1 MNRGN
6 SAEFSMP
13 FEIGKLFLGGNISR
27 LRVVLIAVGIVGI
40 LFLVSY
46 LASLYADLLWYQNLG
61 FDAVFI
67 KILLT
72 KVTLFLLGASIF
84 AILAG
89 IAVVLA
95 LRISDETQVLQH
107 PNILGET
114 IIKVVKWL
122 SFVGVGIFSI
132 VFGVT
137 ASGSWEKWLLLQNSV
152 AFNISDHV
160 HNKDVAFYVFQLPF
174 FEFLHNWLLGVGLV
188 ILLGSLAVLFI
199 NFGVRGM
206 KFSFT
211 KQVKSLAFGISGVIM
226 IIVAFG
232 HWINLW
238 NLLLSDVGVVFG
250 ATYADVNARLPGLII
265 MIVIAFLVAAV
276 FFVSSYLGRNK
287 FFIGGLIFWVVSALI
302 FTGLWPNA
310 LQRITVNP
318 NEFTRENEYISRNIE
333 YTRNAYGLDKTKEIL
348 YPVDKTISADL
359 VRANLQTIE
368 NIRLWDKKPLSS
380 VYSFDQL
387 IRPYYAFQEAD
398 VDRYKIGGEYRQV
411 MLAARE
417 VAPWKLEEKSQ
428 TWVNLKLRFTHGFG
442 IAMSPVTDFDSSGR
456 PEFFAGNIPSDG
468 KIPIS
473 LLHSDQIDQLIE
485 NPRIYFG
492 ETTKDYVIVNTNQ
505 AELDYYDS
513 DQNLVQGI
521 NYDGSGGILI
531 SGLLNKLVYAWK
543 LNDLNIL
550 ITGEISSG
558 SRLLHR
564 RDIETRIS
572 TIAPFLKLDSDPYI
586 VASEGKLFWI
596 QDAYTH
602 TTQFPYSDPNE
613 LGFNYIRNSVKIVMD
628 AYNGSLQ
635 FYIWDTQDPL
645 VLAYQDMFPVLF
657 KSKDNI
663 SDDLLLHTRYPQ
675 DLFKYQSGKYL
686 KYHMVEPQEFYNKE
700 DIWSLPNEKYGQEGE
715 LQPVDPYYLI
725 MKLPDKEEVEFVLLL
740 PFTRNE
746 PNPILAGWLAVGNDG
761 PNYGQFVAF
770 MFPKDRQV
778 KGPEQIEAD
787 IDTDLDIS
795 REFTLLCQEGSDC
808 IRGNLLIVPISDE
821 TSSGLVY
828 VEPIYLQAADV
839 EFPALKKVIF
849 ATDEKVVMENSVPE
863 AVNRLVGQTIISE
876 QTITGRME
884 KTSKN
889 DNLPKGSIG
898 SLINELQK
906 TIEIIKTSLDKLE
919 VEIKN
924 LQHQETEE

>member
-1 MNRGN
+1 MNRGD
-6 SAEFSMP
+6 SAEFGMP
-13 FEIGKLFLGGNISR
+13 FEVGKFFLGGNISR
-27 LRVVLIAVGIVGI
+27 LRVVFIAVGIVAL
-40 LFLVSY
+40 LFLGSY

-72 KVTLFLLGASIF
+72 RLTLFIFGALIF
-84 AILAG
+84 AVLGG
-89 IAVVLA
+89 IAIFLT
-95 LRISDETQVLQH
+95 LRISDGAQVLPF
-107 PNILGET
+107 PNVLGET
-114 IIKVVKWL
+114 IIKVVRWL
-122 SFVGVGIFSI
+122 SFLGVGIFAVI
-132 VFGVT
+132 FGVT
-137 ASGSWEKWLLLQNSV
+137 ASGAWEKWLLVQNSV
-152 AFNISDHV
+152 NFNISDHV
-160 HNKDVAFYVFQLPF
+160 HNKDIAFYVFQLPF
-174 FEFLHNWLLGVGLV
+174 FEFLQNWLLGVGLV
-188 ILLGSLAVLFI
+188 ILFGSLAVLFI
-199 NFGVRGM
+199 NFGVRGI

-211 KQVKSLAFGISGVIM
+211 KQVKSLSFGISGIIM
-226 IIVAFG
+226 IVVAFG

-238 NLLLSDVGVVFG
+238 KLLLSDVGVVFG
-250 ATYADVNARLPGLII
+250 ATYADINARLPGLII
-265 MIVIAFLVAAV
+265 MIVIALLVSV
-276 FFVSSYLGRNK
+276 LFFVSSYLGRNK
-287 FFIGGLIFWVVSALI
+287 FFIAGILFWAASALI

-333 YTRNAYGLDKTKEIL
+333 YTRKAYGLDKIKETL
-348 YPVDKTISADL
+348 YPVDKTINADL

-368 NIRLWDKKPLSS
+368 NIRLWDKRPLSS

-398 VDRYKIGGEYRQV
+398 VDRYNIGGEYRQV

-428 TWVNLKLRFTHGFG
+428 TWVNLKLRYTHGFG
-442 IAMSPVTDFDSSGR
+442 LAMSPVTDFDSSGR

-473 LLHSDQIDQLIE
+473 LLNNDQADQLIE

-492 ETTKDYVIVNTNQ
+492 ETTKDYVIANTNQ
-505 AELDYYDS
+505 SELDYYDS
-513 DQNLVQGI
+513 FQDLVQGT
-521 NYDGSGGILI
+521 NYSGSGGVPV
-531 SGLLNKLVYAWK
+531 SSLLNKLVYAWK
-543 LNDLNIL
+543 LGDLNIL

-558 SRLLHR
+558 SRLLYK
-564 RDIETRIS
+564 RDIATRIS
-572 TIAPFLKLDSDPYI
+572 TIAPFLRLDQDPYI
-586 VASEGKLFWI
+586 VASEGRLFWI

-602 TTQFPYSDPNE
+602 TKQFPYSDPND

-635 FYIWDTQDPL
+635 FYIWDTEDPL
-645 VLAYQDMFPVLF
+645 VLAYQDMFPDLF

-663 SDDLLLHTRYPQ
+663 SDDLLSHTRYPQ
-675 DLFKYQSGKYL
+675 DLFGYQSGKYL
-686 KYHMVEPQEFYNKE
+686 KYHMVDPQEFYNKE

-725 MKLPDKEEVEFVLLL
+725 MKLPGKEDVEFVLLL

-787 IDTDLDIS
+787 IDTDVDIS

-839 EFPALKKVIF
+839 EFPALKKVII

-863 AVNRLVGQTIISE
+863 AVNSLVGSITISKQI
-876 QTITGRME
+876 TTGRLE
-884 KTSKN
+884 NISKD
-889 DNLPKGSIG
+889 DNMPKGSID

-906 TIEIIKTSLDKLE
+906 TVEIIKTSLDKLE
-919 VEIKN
+919 GQIKN
-924 LQHQETEE
+924 LQLEKKE

>member
-6 SAEFSMP
+6 SAEFGMP
-13 FEIGKLFLGGNISR
+13 FDVGKLFLGGNISR
-27 LRVVLIAVGIVGI
+27 LRVVLIAVGIVA
-40 LFLVSY
+40 LFFIVSY

-72 KVTLFLLGASIF
+72 RLTLFIFGALIFVVLGAIAIF
-84 AILAG
+84 
-89 IAVVLA
+89 LA
-95 LRISDETQVLQH
+95 LRISDGAQVLPF
-107 PNILGET
+107 PNVLGET
-114 IIKVVKWL
+114 IIKVVRWL
-122 SFVGVGIFSI
+122 SFLGVGIFAVI
-132 VFGVT
+132 FGIT
-137 ASGSWEKWLLLQNSV
+137 ASSAWEKWLLLQNSV
-152 AFNISDHV
+152 NFNISDHV

-174 FEFLHNWLLGVGLV
+174 FEFLQNWLLGVGLV
-188 ILLGSLAVLFI
+188 ILFGSLAVLFI
-199 NFGVRGM
+199 NFGVRGI

-211 KQVKSLAFGISGVIM
+211 KQVKSLIFGISGVIM

-238 NLLLSDVGVVFG
+238 KLLLSDVGVVFG
-250 ATYADVNARLPGLII
+250 ATYADINARLPGLII
-265 MIVIAFLVAAV
+265 MIVIALLVSV
-276 FFVSSYLGRNK
+276 LFFVNSYLGRNK
-287 FFIGGLIFWVVSALI
+287 LFVAGILFWGASALI

-333 YTRNAYGLDKTKEIL
+333 YTRKAYGLDKIKETV
-348 YPVDKTISADL
+348 YPVDKTINADL

-368 NIRLWDKKPLSS
+368 NIRLWDKRPLSS

-398 VDRYKIGGEYRQV
+398 VDRYNIGGEYRQV

-417 VAPWKLEEKSQ
+417 VAPWKLDEKSQ
-428 TWVNLKLRFTHGFG
+428 TWVNLKLRYTHGFG
-442 IAMSPVTDFDSSGR
+442 LAMSPVTDFDSSGR

-473 LLHSDQIDQLIE
+473 LLQNDQVDQLIE

-492 ETTKDYVIVNTNQ
+492 ETTQDYVIVNTNQ
-505 AELDYYDS
+505 PELDYYDS
-513 DQNLVQGI
+513 FEDLVQGT
-521 NYDGSGGILI
+521 NYSGSGGVPV
-531 SGLLNKLVYAWK
+531 SSFLNKLVYAWK
-543 LNDLNIL
+543 LGDLNIL

-558 SRLLHR
+558 SRLLYR
-564 RDIETRIS
+564 RDIGTRIA
-572 TIAPFLKLDSDPYI
+572 TIAPFLRLDQDPYI
-586 VASEGKLFWI
+586 VASQGKLFWM

-602 TTQFPYSDPNE
+602 TKQFPYSDPNK
-613 LGFNYIRNSVKIVMD
+613 LGFNYVRNSVKIVMD

-635 FYIWDTQDPL
+635 FYIWDTEDPL
-645 VLAYQDMFPVLF
+645 VLAYQDMFPDLF

-663 SDDLLLHTRYPQ
+663 TDDLLSHTRYPQ
-675 DLFKYQSGKYL
+675 DLFSYQSGKYL
-686 KYHMVEPQEFYNKE
+686 KYHMVDPQEFYNKE

-725 MKLPDKEEVEFVLLL
+725 MKLPGKEDLEFVLLL

-787 IDTDLDIS
+787 IDTDVDIS

-821 TSSGLVY
+821 KSSGLIY

-849 ATDEKVVMENSVPE
+849 ATDEKVVMENTVPE
-863 AVNRLVGQTIISE
+863 AVNSLVGDITISKQI
-876 QTITGRME
+876 TTGRIE
-884 KTSKN
+884 KTN
-889 DNLPKGSIG
+889 VPKGSLD

-906 TIEIIKTSLDKLE
+906 TVEIIKTSLDKLE
-919 VEIKN
+919 GEIKN
-924 LQHQETEE
+924 LQQEKEE